1 MGDGGGGGDIALSH
15 TFAILYIFENFHN
28 KRLEKVQS
36 IDFHLFPE
44 ECISFNPNYSY
55 IPYLQYKN
63 NNCPY
68 TSTLSLVST

>member
-15 TFAILYIFENFHN
+15 TFAVLYIFENFHN

-44 ECISFNPNYSY
+44 EW
-55 IPYLQYKN
+55 IPLTQTIVTYPIYNIKTITVLTQVL
-63 NNCPY
+63 CH
-68 TSTLSLVST
+68 